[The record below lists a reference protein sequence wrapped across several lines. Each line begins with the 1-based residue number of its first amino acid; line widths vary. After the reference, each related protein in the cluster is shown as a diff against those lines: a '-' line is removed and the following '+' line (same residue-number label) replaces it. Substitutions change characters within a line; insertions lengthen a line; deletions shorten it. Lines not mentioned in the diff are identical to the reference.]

1 MKLASPKDRQH
12 VVNILASSFDDN
24 KSVNYTIKQDSKRFE
39 RIKSLME
46 YSFDVCH
53 LFGKVFL
60 SDDRKG
66 CALIV
71 LPDKKR
77 TTFKSLL
84 LDLKLIFR
92 CIGLANAKQVMARE
106 AKIKKRQPREPIYYL
121 WFIGV
126 QQGEQGAG
134 IGTLLLHEI
143 IEESQKDKR
152 MICLETST
160 LKNIPWYQKFGFS
173 IYNDLYI
180 EYKLFFLKRD
190 ASK

>member
-1 MKLASPKDRQH
+1 MKLAGSIDKEH

-24 KSVNYTIKQDSKRFE
+24 KSVNYIIKQDVKRKE
-39 RIKSLME
+39 RIRSLME

-60 SDDRKG
+60 SDDKKG

-71 LPDKKR
+71 LPDKKK
-77 TTFKSLL
+77 TTPKSALF
-84 LDLKLIFR
+84 DLKLILS
-92 CIGLANAKQVMARE
+92 CTGLSNATKAMARE
-106 AKIKKRQPREPIYYL
+106 AKIKKLQPREPMYYL

-126 QQGEQGAG
+126 QTDEQGTG
-134 IGTLLLHEI
+134 IGTELMKEI
-143 IEESQKDKR
+143 INESEKDKR

-160 LKNIPWYQKFGFS
+160 LKNLPWYQKFGFT
-173 IYNDLYI
+173 IYNELDLG
-180 EYKLFFLKRD
+180 YKLYFLKRD